1 MKFNVEIK
9 ICGINSFES
18 AKASIG
24 AEYVGLVFYQKSP
37 RFLNAFEA
45 KEITEY
51 LGPDQK
57 KVGLFVNADINVIK
71 YISDFVNLDM
81 IQLHGDETIND
92 IKIIKDMIKKPIIK
106 ALPVNTYKDIKDCK
120 KIEDVCDMLL
130 FDTKTSSGKSGGTGI
145 SFDWNLLKNLKLKK
159 KWMLAGGLSISNVEN
174 ALSITNAPVID
185 ISSGVETEKG
195 IKCKKKIKNL
205 INYLKNEI

>member
-9 ICGINSFES
+9 ICGINSCES
-18 AKASIG
+18 AEASIG
-24 AEYVGLVFYQKSP
+24 AEYIGFVFYQKSP

-45 KEITEY
+45 KEIASY
-51 LGPDQK
+51 LNPNQK

-71 YISDFVNLDM
+71 HISDFVNLDM

-92 IKIIKDMIKKPIIK
+92 IKKIKDMTKKPIIK
-106 ALPVNTYKDIKDCK
+106 ALPISTDEDIENSI
-120 KIEDVCDMLL
+120 KIEEICDMLL
-130 FDTKTSSGKSGGTGI
+130 FDTKTNIGISGGTGL

-159 KWMLAGGLSISNVEN
+159 KWMLAGGLNISNVKN
-174 ALSITNAPVID
+174 ALSITNAPIID
-185 ISSGVETEKG
+185 VSSGVETEKG
-195 IKCKKKIKNL
+195 VKCKKKIKSL

>member
-1 MKFNVEIK
+1 
-9 ICGINSFES
+9 
-18 AKASIG
+18 
-24 AEYVGLVFYQKSP
+24 
-37 RFLNAFEA
+37 
-45 KEITEY
+45 
-51 LGPDQK
+51 
-57 KVGLFVNADINVIK
+57 
-71 YISDFVNLDM
+71 M

-92 IKIIKDMIKKPIIK
+92 IKIIKDMIKKPIK

-120 KIEDVCDMLL
+120 KLKMFVISVVQKLV
-130 FDTKTSSGKSGGTGI
+130 GKSGGTGI

-174 ALSITNAPVID
+174 TLSITNAPVID

-205 INYLKNEI
+205 INYLKNEISKKINFYKFLINLEIWKVWWKICC